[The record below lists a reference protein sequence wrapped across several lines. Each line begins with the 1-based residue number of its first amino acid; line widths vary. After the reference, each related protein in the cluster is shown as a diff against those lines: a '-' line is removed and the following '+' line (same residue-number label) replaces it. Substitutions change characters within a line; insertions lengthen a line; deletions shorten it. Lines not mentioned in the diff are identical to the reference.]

1 MNYHSTIN
9 NMNSP
14 DGLSSVPFN
23 SGGGGG
29 AIVLGVSALRY

>member
-1 MNYHSTIN
+1 MNYHNTIN
-9 NMNSP
+9 NMSSP

-29 AIVLGVSALRY
+29 Q